1 MTLLCALA
9 SVSAS
14 TSLRSSS
21 MACRLLLKFPPTNC
35 QAVAKC
41 HGLQA
46 ARMSSLSQTCRLLQ
60 FPGLLLRCSPL
71 HLHKSFLHS
80 QPLYQAIGLH
90 RATRYTLLRVRGAAW
105 MDTVGSRMAS
115 GSGREAAYFRART
128 GMIYVF
134 ATVIFMLGMSYA
146 GVPLYRM
153 FCQVDQWL
161 CYVIYVWLGNCFL
174 ASWYCPLQWT

>member
-1 MTLLCALA
+1 MPLLCALA

-14 TSLRSSS
+14 TLLRSSS
-21 MACRLLLKFPPTNC
+21 MACRLLLKCPPTNC

-60 FPGLLLRCSPL
+60 FPGLLLQRSPL
-71 HLHKSFLHS
+71 YLHKSFLHS

-90 RATRYTLLRVRGAAW
+90 RAARHTLLRVRGAAW

-115 GSGREAAYFRART
+115 GSGREAANFRART
-128 GMIYVF
+128 GMLYVF

-153 FCQVDQWL
+153 FCQVDQ
-161 CYVIYVWLGNCFL
+161 
-174 ASWYCPLQWT
+174 